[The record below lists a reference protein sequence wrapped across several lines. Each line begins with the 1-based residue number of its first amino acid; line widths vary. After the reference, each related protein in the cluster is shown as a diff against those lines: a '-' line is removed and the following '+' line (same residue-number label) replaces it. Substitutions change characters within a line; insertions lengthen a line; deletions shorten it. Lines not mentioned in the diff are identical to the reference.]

1 MLLLVPM
8 VVAGTVAT
16 TEPAPRRSSPSIPTA
31 AYLLLEAP
39 DRRVRAPEPKVR
51 ALLATGLSSSPTFA
65 SLLTAISETDV
76 IVYIETMMTLPKDT
90 MGRLSMVPLQHGQRY
105 LRIQI
110 RNDLPPRDAI
120 ALIAH
125 EMQHALEV
133 ATARE
138 VRSDRDMINLYE
150 RIGHSSGG
158 EHAYDTDAAQE
169 TGRRVRRELAS

>member
-1 MLLLVPM
+1 MLLLLPM
-8 VVAGTVAT
+8 VVAGTVAA
-16 TEPAPRRSSPSIPTA
+16 TEPAPRGATPSRPTTS
-31 AYLLLEAP
+31 YLLLEAP
-39 DRRVRAPEPKVR
+39 ERRVRAPEPKVR
-51 ALLATGLSSSPTFA
+51 ALLATGLRRSRTFA
-65 SLLTAISETDV
+65 SLLTAISSTDV
-76 IVYIETMMTLPKDT
+76 IVYIETLMTLPKDT
-90 MGRLSMVPLQHGQRY
+90 MGRLSMVPMQNTQRY

-110 RNDLPPRDAI
+110 RPDLPAQDAI

-133 ATARE
+133 ATAVD
-138 VRSDRDMINLYE
+138 VRSEGDLINLYE